1 MSLFITSLNSGSNGN
16 CYYIG
21 NEKEAV
27 LIDAGISCR
36 ETEKR
41 MARLGLSMS
50 TIRAIFV
57 SHEHIDHI
65 TRVPGLS
72 KKYQLPVY
80 ITKNTLQSASI
91 PIEKHL
97 IHLFKGHQPVT
108 VGELSIT
115 AFLKSHDAADPHS
128 FIVSGNDV
136 TIGIFTDIG
145 FSCQQIIHHF
155 SQCHAVFL
163 EANYCE
169 EMLNKGNY
177 PYYLK
182 KRISGDNGHLSNSQA
197 LELFIKHR
205 GKHLSHLILSHLS
218 KNNND
223 PELVNRLFKEKAGDA
238 KVIVASR
245 YAETPLLC
253 IEKSSLAECCLISYV
268 NTGAILLS
276 GLCRKI
282 SFNRY

>member
-21 NEKEAV
+21 NEKKAV

-41 MARLGLSMS
+41 MKRLGLSMS
-50 TIRAIFV
+50 HVRAVFV

-65 TRVPGLS
+65 TGIPGIS

-80 ITKNTLQSASI
+80 ITKNTLHSASV

-97 IHLFKGHQPVT
+97 VHLFKAHQPIAI
-108 VGELSIT
+108 GGLSVT
-115 AFLKSHDAADPHS
+115 AFLKSHDAIDPHS

-155 SQCHAVFL
+155 SKCHAVFL

-169 EMLNKGNY
+169 DMLSKGNY

-182 KRISGDNGHLSNSQA
+182 KRISSDNGHLSNTQA
-197 LELFIKHR
+197 LELFMKYR
-205 GKHLSHLILSHLS
+205 GKQLSHLILSHLS
-218 KNNND
+218 KNNNS
-223 PELVNRLFKEKAGDA
+223 PELVSRLFNEKAGDT

-245 YAETPLLC
+245 YGETPLFC
-253 IEKSSLAECCLISYV
+253 IEKGRLVAENPGNKSSKPV
-268 NTGAILLS
+268 QQLS
-276 GLCRKI
+276 L
-282 SFNRY
+282 F